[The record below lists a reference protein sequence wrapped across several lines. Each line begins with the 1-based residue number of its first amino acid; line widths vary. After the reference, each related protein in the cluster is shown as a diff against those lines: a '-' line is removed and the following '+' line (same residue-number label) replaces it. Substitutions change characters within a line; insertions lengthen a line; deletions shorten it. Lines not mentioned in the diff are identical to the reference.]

1 MRDPKFWV
9 RFPCFAVLAA
19 VAGCMA
25 PDDPVSRLT
34 DDGARSPAISV
45 GAPAR
50 LEANDGSLAAL
61 TAEVRQLRVAV
72 EGFARSQAE
81 TQALATALSAQ
92 QDRVRQLSQQLAA
105 AREQVDSSD
114 TASRSFGERLQGLA
128 DQLSRATDRDHRTE
142 LEARIRDFEAERNRM
157 ELQLQQARGRESDL
171 SRALAVEE
179 DRWNDLLSRLER
191 VTQ

>member
-1 MRDPKFWV
+1 MRDPKLWV

-19 VAGCMA
+19 VTGCMA

-34 DDGARSPAISV
+34 DDGASSPAISV

-50 LEANDGSLAAL
+50 LEATDGSLAAL

-72 EGFARSQAE
+72 EGFARSQAA

-92 QDRVRQLSQQLAA
+92 QDRVRQLAEQLAA
-105 AREQVDSSD
+105 ARDQVDSSD
-114 TASRSFGERLQGLA
+114 AESRRLGEAVQALT
-128 DQLSRATDRDHRTE
+128 DQLPRATDRDRRTE
-142 LEARIRDFEAERNRM
+142 LEARIRDFESEHNRW
-157 ELQLQQARGRESDL
+157 ELQLQQARGRQSDL